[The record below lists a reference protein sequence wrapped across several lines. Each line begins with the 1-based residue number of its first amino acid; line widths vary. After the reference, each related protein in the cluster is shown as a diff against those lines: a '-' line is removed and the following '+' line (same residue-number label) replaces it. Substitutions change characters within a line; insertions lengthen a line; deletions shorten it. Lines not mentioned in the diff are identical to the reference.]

1 MSDLDHIE
9 YNNEEEAEVAQ
20 INSLISN
27 QNAVDAV
34 RNQLAKQ
41 AAQPSAEFCEECGE
55 DIPEMRRKL
64 VPGVQ
69 LCIHCQTRLE
79 RFKANYRQPGASSE

>member
-1 MSDLDHIE
+1 MNDLEKIE

-27 QNAVDAV
+27 QNAVDQV
-34 RNQLAKQ
+34 RHQLAKQ

-55 DIPEMRRKL
+55 DIPQLRREL

-69 LCIHCQTRLE
+69 LCIHCQTKLE
-79 RFKANYRQPGASSE
+79 RVRANYRQPGASLE

>member
-41 AAQPSAEFCEECGE
+41 AEKPSAEFCEECGE
-55 DIPEMRRKL
+55 DIPELRRKL

-69 LCIHCQTRLE
+69 LCIHCQPRLE
-79 RFKANYRQPGASSE
+79 PFKATYRQPGASLE